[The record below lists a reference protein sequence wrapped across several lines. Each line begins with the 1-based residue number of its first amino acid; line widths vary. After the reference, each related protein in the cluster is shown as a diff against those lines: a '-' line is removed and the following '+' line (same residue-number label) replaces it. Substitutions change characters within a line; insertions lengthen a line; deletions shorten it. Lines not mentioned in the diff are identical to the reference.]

1 MTVPRN
7 MRPIDPIVHLR
18 RAPAFISTGV
28 LAGLAHWTVL
38 FLLVEYAGLA
48 PLLANIAAWAC
59 AFVVSF
65 TGHFR
70 FTFADKTPDAWR
82 GAWRF
87 LFVSVIGFLINEAAF
102 AGLLAWHVHYTLAI
116 VAAMALAAVSTYL
129 LSANWAFDSK

>member
-1 MTVPRN
+1 MTHTRSTP
-7 MRPIDPIVHLR
+7 PIAHLR

-28 LAGLAHWTVL
+28 LAGLTHWAAL
-38 FLLVEYAGLA
+38 LMLVEYAGLA

-70 FTFADKTPDAWR
+70 FTFADRSPQAWR

-87 LFVSVIGFLINEAAF
+87 LMVSAIGFLINEAVF
-102 AGLLAWHVHYTLAI
+102 AGLLALHVHYALAI
-116 VAAMALAAVSTYL
+116 VAAMALAAVSTYI
-129 LSANWAFDSK
+129 LSANWAFNSK